1 MEHGPINTHEVDPAQ
16 LESRGSNLSLV
27 NTGNSTKKGEVSGEA
42 TVEVHPREV
51 LGELLIDG
59 EADEVGVAMLAFEP
73 KLMAQLD
80 TEEDDEVLCTSL
92 EAEELDPLDILSLSL
107 VRVDLAVGV
116 PVVVEDVVDGVES
129 SRMALDLMYSPPIDD
144 GKVLVLAELDEDL
157 QSPLVCTPLAILD
170 PLDTKGLEQSKWVN
184 RQYRGI
190 CKLMGFP
197 IDSHE
202 QQCLDLLR
210 RIEATRA
217 TKKHEMGSHKVIPSG
232 SKGV

>member
-1 MEHGPINTHEVDPAQ
+1 MHYY
-16 LESRGSNLSLV
+16 LSKKK
-27 NTGNSTKKGEVSGEA
+27 NTGNSTKKGEVFGEA

-51 LGELLIDG
+51 LGELLVDG
-59 EADEVGVAMLAFEP
+59 EADEAGVATLAFEP
-73 KLMAQLD
+73 KSMAQSD
-80 TEEDDEVLCTSL
+80 TEEDDEVRCTSL
-92 EAEELDPLDILSLSL
+92 EAEELDPLDISSLSL

-116 PVVVEDVVDGVES
+116 LVVVEDVVDGVES
-129 SRMALDLMYSPPIDD
+129 SRMALDLMYSPPIDN
-144 GKVLVLAELDEDL
+144 GKVLVSAELDEDL

-170 PLDTKGLEQSKWVN
+170 PLDTKGSKRSKWVN

-217 TKKHEMGSHKVIPSG
+217 TKKCEMGSQKVIPSG